1 MLNDERRKT
10 QLKKDPKKPKPTW
23 LTHKNMW
30 SWSWDNNNPIKIKY
44 KKYKNKFS
52 INPALKYKIKKKT
65 INYIYK
71 KTKKII
77 QTSQLKN
84 CKKKKGHKDKTSPNY
99 KRIKNHCYFYYKLM
113 NIENPRSMPLC
124 FSK

>member
-10 QLKKDPKKPKPTW
+10 QLKKDPKKPKSTW

-52 INPALKYKIKKKT
+52 INPALKYKIKK
-65 INYIYK
+65 NNQLYI
-71 KTKKII
+71 
-77 QTSQLKN
+77 
-84 CKKKKGHKDKTSPNY
+84 
-99 KRIKNHCYFYYKLM
+99 
-113 NIENPRSMPLC
+113 
-124 FSK
+124 

>member
-52 INPALKYKIKKKT
+52 INPALKYKIKKKQS
-65 INYIYK
+65 IIYIKKPKKLSKPANLKTVKKKRDK
-71 KTKKII
+71 KTKPHQII
-77 QTSQLKN
+77 K
-84 CKKKKGHKDKTSPNY
+84 
-99 KRIKNHCYFYYKLM
+99 
-113 NIENPRSMPLC
+113 E
-124 FSK
+124 